1 MRVLVLG
8 CGNIGRFIA
17 RHLHE
22 RGHEVVSV
30 DVRGGDCPGIVKGDV
45 ESVDVKS
52 ADLAVGALPG
62 PAAYKAAE
70 RVLERGVD
78 LIDVSYMPEDAL
90 SLHDVAKRSG
100 ARYIPDAGVAPG
112 LSNMLVGRL
121 ISEIPKLEEIKIYVG
136 GVPRTPVGPLGYSI
150 TWSPYDLIEEYTR
163 PARIVRRGRVESVD
177 PLSDV
182 ELVDTPLGK
191 MEAFYTDGLRTL
203 LKTSKVPN
211 MFEKTLRWPGHV
223 ERVRL
228 LRDLGLMSDEAVEG
242 VRPRQVLAALLSRLR
257 FQVPDV
263 VYMKVAGESPDERIT
278 YEVVVEPSGEW
289 SAMQRATG
297 LTAASLITA
306 IKDLDPGATPPEAI
320 GLSNKLMP
328 RVLAYLKQNGIGINV
343 EKVTRSV
350 L

>member
-1 MRVLVLG
+1 MKILVLG
-8 CGNIGRFIA
+8 CGNIGRFVS
-17 RHLHE
+17 RHLHD
-22 RGHEVVSV
+22 RGHEVVTV
-30 DVRGGDCPGIVKGDV
+30 DVKGGDCPGIVKSDV
-45 ESVDVKS
+45 ESLEVKS
-52 ADLAVGALPG
+52 VDLAIGALPG
-62 PAAYKAAE
+62 PVAYKVAKY
-70 RVLERGVD
+70 VLERGVD
-78 LIDVSYMPEDAL
+78 LIDVSYMPEDPL
-90 SLHDVAKRSG
+90 SLHEVAKGSG

-121 ISEIPKLEEIKIYVG
+121 MSEIPRLEQIRIYVG
-136 GVPRTPVGPLGYSI
+136 GVPKTPVGPLGYSI

-163 PARIVRRGRVESVD
+163 PARIIRGGRVESVD

-182 ELVDTPLGK
+182 ELVDTPLGE

-203 LKTSKVPN
+203 LRTAKIPN

-223 ERVRL
+223 ERIRL
-228 LRDLGLMSDEAVEG
+228 LRDLGLMSDDVVEG
-242 VRPRQVLAALLSRLR
+242 VRPKQVLAALLGRLR

-297 LTAASLITA
+297 LTAASLIA
-306 IKDLDPGATPPEAI
+306 VVKDLDPGVTPPEMI
-320 GLSNKLMP
+320 GMSNKLMP
-328 RVLAYLKQNGIGINV
+328 RVLAYLKQNGININV